1 MAEFGL
7 GVQRGGGE
15 FGRGKGRGNCRR
27 RESCGSWEE
36 IRGKGR
42 YCGESGG
49 GVVVVERAGC
59 REIRKWG
66 RRGDGAP
73 AENWGRG
80 KGGQRTG
87 RKLKG
92 WSREVERGEE
102 EGI

>member
-1 MAEFGL
+1 ME
-7 GVQRGGGE
+7 VSSTGGREAGIAGDGRAA
-15 FGRGKGRGNCRR
+15 GRGRKL
-27 RESCGSWEE
+27 E
-36 IRGKGR
+36 GKRR

-59 REIRKWG
+59 REIWKWG

-73 AENWGRG
+73 TENWSRG

-92 WSREVERGEE
+92 WSLEVERGEE

>member
-1 MAEFGL
+1 MEASS
-7 GVQRGGGE
+7 GGGRE
-15 FGRGKGRGNCRR
+15 EGIAGDGRAAGRGRKL
-27 RESCGSWEE
+27 W
-36 IRGKGR
+36 GKGR
-42 YCGESGG
+42 YYEESGG

-59 REIRKWG
+59 QEIRKWG

-102 EGI
+102 GI